1 MGWWSDTF
9 GGGGAAESSD
19 SGSDNS
25 ISERIANIFTPN
37 DGASYKNGQLVDD
50 ATGEA
55 ISAGGTTSTGN
66 VISGSA
72 NNRVND
78 RGALPSASGPK
89 PVTTSGTKNTF
100 RENFAN
106 VLTPLDGAKYVN
118 GQLVDKKTG
127 TSLTGGGYSSAGD
140 YIYGV
145 SDDFGNNV
153 IDTSG
158 MSEKEKGIATSR
170 ESMLEDLPPGDAA
183 YFASFLPNMVSPL
196 FGGIIGDKM
205 LEAGIDERKSI
216 IDQQV
221 AALERGAKPKFDG
234 QGKYI
239 GYSDPYEDEME
250 DTFGSGNIYTE
261 TTLGDSTYNYGLDD
275 GSGNYRVAM
284 DTSRSGARNPAVEV
298 STASRDGGP
307 RRDNIYNTVMS
318 QEDYQRRY
326 KGGGMGYGPDYLR
339 RFASGQSIDELV
351 QKVTLPDGTVVYKTP
366 DGRYLDADQFKNT
379 AVSDTVTSVNTGE
392 NRVQDG
398 YTLTDGAGNVTRYN
412 NAGVIIG

>member
-1 MGWWSDTF
+1 
-9 GGGGAAESSD
+9 
-19 SGSDNS
+19 
-25 ISERIANIFTPN
+25 
-37 DGASYKNGQLVDD
+37 
-50 ATGEA
+50 
-55 ISAGGTTSTGN
+55 
-66 VISGSA
+66 
-72 NNRVND
+72 
-78 RGALPSASGPK
+78 
-89 PVTTSGTKNTF
+89 
-100 RENFAN
+100 
-106 VLTPLDGAKYVN
+106 
-118 GQLVDKKTG
+118 
-127 TSLTGGGYSSAGD
+127 
-140 YIYGV
+140 
-145 SDDFGNNV
+145 
-153 IDTSG
+153 
-158 MSEKEKGIATSR
+158 
-170 ESMLEDLPPGDAA
+170 MLEDLPPGDAA

-398 YTLTDGAGNVTRYN
+398 YTLTDGAGNVTKYN

>member
-9 GGGGAAESSD
+9 GGGGGAAESSNN
-19 SGSDNS
+19 GNDNS

-37 DGASYKNGQLVDD
+37 DGASYVNGNLVDD
-50 ATGEA
+50 KTGKT

-66 VISGSA
+66 VISGAA
-72 NNRVND
+72 NNRSND
-78 RGALPSASGPK
+78 SDRLPSASGPK

-127 TSLTGGGYSSAGD
+127 MSLTGGGYSSARD

-145 SDDFGNNV
+145 SDDFSNNV
-153 IDTSG
+153 IDTYG
-158 MSEKEKGIATSR
+158 MSDAERGIATSR
-170 ESMLEDLPPGDAA
+170 ESMLEDLPPDDIS
-183 YFASFLPNMVSPL
+183 YFLSFLPGMVSPS
-196 FGGIIGDKM
+196 FGGIIGNKM
-205 LEAGIDERKSI
+205 LESGIDERKSI
-216 IDQQV
+216 IDEQIG
-221 AALERGAKPKFDG
+221 ALEKGAKPKFDD

-239 GYSDPYEDEME
+239 GY
-250 DTFGSGNIYTE
+250 
-261 TTLGDSTYNYGLDD
+261 D
-275 GSGNYRVAM
+275 GSDNYRVAM
-284 DTSRSGARNPAVEV
+284 DSWRSNARAPAVET
-298 STASRDGGP
+298 STASKKGGP

-339 RFASGQSIDELV
+339 RFASGQSIDEMV
-351 QKVTLPDGTVVYKTP
+351 QKITLPDGTVVYKTP
-366 DGRYLDADQFKNT
+366 DGRYLDAEQFKNT